1 MIYKPKDC
9 SSLYT
14 DLVFS
19 YVDLI
24 DEIDQIFISHGAW
37 ADRNPGN
44 GLRNRIEPYTDAN
57 KNREYKFRNKPYTL
71 FARLTLILLH
81 FQ

>member
-1 MIYKPKDC
+1 MTYKSKDC
-9 SSLYT
+9 SSLYA

-24 DEIDQIFISHGAW
+24 DEIDQIFISYGAW
-37 ADRNPGN
+37 ADKNSGN
-44 GLRNRIEPYTDAN
+44 GLRASNEPYTDAN
-57 KNREYKFRNKPYTL
+57 KNREYKFRKKPLTL
-71 FARLTLILLH
+71 FARLTIILLH